1 MARRRGG
8 KKHNK
13 GKKNNKKEATQEEDT
28 ECECD
33 LLCGNKVTV
42 ALECCNRTKRLCAT
56 CFQQLLY
63 VTKVTGGTGSFFA
76 NDLKMSD
83 LGIAFKCPFCRTKLL
98 YDRPKDFENG
108 NKAIVKAMML
118 RPQESP
124 EVFKTPNGDTLCL
137 LDLKLP
143 KECGRGHFDDTEE
156 KVGEVLFKFSPSK
169 GPKSELKGCIL
180 FNETSLFNSFPL
192 AQRLHRTTGQ

>member
-13 GKKNNKKEATQEEDT
+13 GKKNNKKEATQEEET
-28 ECECD
+28 ECD

-83 LGIAFKCPFCRTKLL
+83 LGIAFKCPFCRTKQGWVLQGGVAI
-98 YDRPKDFENG
+98 P
-108 NKAIVKAMML
+108 AIVKAMML
-118 RPQESP
+118 RPKESP
-124 EVFKTPNGDTLCL
+124 EVFEAPYGDTLCL
-137 LDLKLP
+137 LDLKLKP
-143 KECGRGHFDDTEE
+143 NERGDDE
-156 KVGEVLFKFSPSK
+156 KVGQVLFKFSPTK
-169 GPKSELKGCIL
+169 GPTSKLKGCIL
-180 FNETSLFNSFPL
+180 FKDNPLNPLLCWNFLNEEFP
-192 AQRLHRTTGQ
+192 

>member
-13 GKKNNKKEATQEEDT
+13 GKKKNKKEATQEEDT
-28 ECECD
+28 ECD

-63 VTKVTGGTGSFFA
+63 ATKVTGGTGSFFA

-118 RPQESP
+118 RPKESP
-124 EVFKTPNGDTLCL
+124 EVFEAPYGDTLCL
-137 LDLKLP
+137 LDLKLKP
-143 KECGRGHFDDTEE
+143 NERGDDE
-156 KVGEVLFKFSPSK
+156 KVGQVLFKFSPTK
-169 GPKSELKGCIL
+169 GPTSKLKGCIL
-180 FNETSLFNSFPL
+180 FKDNPLNPLLCWNFLNEEVP
-192 AQRLHRTTGQ
+192 